1 MCVYVGRKNYRNFP
15 SLGNLSMRQ
24 GWKADKQKHFKK
36 CPWVTAHCAGS
47 FQAHKICD
55 VFSHFFTG
63 NLAKVKEAFDIDNAK
78 AGLLST
84 AFVAS
89 FMIFAPLFG
98 YLGDRYNRK
107 WVMVVGIV
115 IWSVAT
121 LVGSFIKEDFWTFML
136 MRAIVGIGE
145 ASYTTVA
152 PTILSDLF
160 VKEMRSKALAIF
172 YFAIPVGA

>member
-1 MCVYVGRKNYRNFP
+1 
-15 SLGNLSMRQ
+15 
-24 GWKADKQKHFKK
+24 
-36 CPWVTAHCAGS
+36 
-47 FQAHKICD
+47 
-55 VFSHFFTG
+55 
-63 NLAKVKEAFDIDNAK
+63 
-78 AGLLST
+78 
-84 AFVAS
+84 
-89 FMIFAPLFG
+89 
-98 YLGDRYNRK
+98 
-107 WVMVVGIV
+107 MVVGIV